1 MQQVM
6 EWHVLYQLPVIF
18 YKIVNFFFVVHGE
31 KMAHKNKWSSWTE
44 RITFSKK
51 VEQRIE
57 QVINFNNDGTIVAL
71 DINDRRRRKIIVPH
85 RFLSQLFHL
94 FNLTP
99 RGCIYIFTDLT
110 VCIVTWLWPLR
121 PCWINGHA
129 ILCPFH
135 RTSLPSHV

>member
-1 MQQVM
+1 MNRKDN
-6 EWHVLYQLPVIF
+6 IF
-18 YKIVNFFFVVHGE
+18 Q
-31 KMAHKNKWSSWTE
+31 
-44 RITFSKK
+44 K

-110 VCIVTWLWPLR
+110 VCIVT
-121 PCWINGHA
+121 
-129 ILCPFH
+129 
-135 RTSLPSHV
+135 